1 MERPTRKGLLHW
13 VRPTGCNR
21 EKVIR
26 EIRWDRGGTGSVV
39 GRGGGGMARF
49 DGHHG
54 QVGGKAP
61 EDRLHRP
68 IEVPAVGVGFRV
80 ECHPGHRYG
89 VPAHV

>member
-1 MERPTRKGLLHW
+1 
-13 VRPTGCNR
+13 
-21 EKVIR
+21 
-26 EIRWDRGGTGSVV
+26 
-39 GRGGGGMARF
+39 MAGF

-61 EDRLHRP
+61 ADRLHRP